1 MKMLEPTNKSIIKLS
16 AQFSKNKNKN
26 KNKLSAQ
33 FSKKKKNKL
42 SAQTSNPTQSH
53 QYHEFLFF

>member
-1 MKMLEPTNKSIIKLS
+1 MLEPTNKSIIKLS
-16 AQFSKNKNKN
+16 AQFSKKKN

-33 FSKKKKNKL
+33 FSKKKKIKL

>member
-33 FSKKKKNKL
+33 
-42 SAQTSNPTQSH
+42 TSNPTQSH